1 MQTGARLVA
10 MDSVL
15 PLPGA
20 VESTQE
26 SLLHVR
32 DLTMMMAFNRKERA
46 AEDRASLLQRPTRF
60 FEDSLHVLALAAFHL
75 SSFQAD
81 ADDDDDDETTDNS
94 HLLQT
99 TSTYAAMMFILQEL
113 ARILDRPFF
122 PWKKIIVGFSLGQY
136 LLEGFLSLRQYKVL
150 QATKVPK
157 VLEGEVS
164 QEVFD
169 KSQAYGRAK
178 AKFGFVSGLY
188 SQIQNLAFI
197 YGDVLPK
204 IWGATGLLL
213 AKYAPEGF
221 RGEITHTLLFVFVF
235 NIITTILSLPTSY
248 YSTFVLEE
256 KFGFNK
262 QTVKLWVMDMLKG
275 QMLTVILGTPIISA
289 ILKIVQTTGNSFFYY
304 LWMFGIFVQLFAIT
318 IYPIAIL
325 PLFNKLS
332 PLEPGVLKTSVEN
345 LAKQLK
351 FPLSELNVIDG
362 SKRSA
367 HSNAYFFGLP
377 WKKHIVIYDTL
388 IEKSETE
395 EVVAV
400 LSHELGHWS
409 LSHTTKLFG
418 IGQFHMFYIFALF
431 SAFVNNKSLYQDF
444 GFYNEMP
451 IMIGFILFSDALAPT
466 DAIIKLLMNILSRK
480 FEFEADAFAVKL
492 GYSKKLARSLLKLQ
506 IQNLSTMDADWM
518 YASYHYSHPILSER
532 LAALG
537 WKGGKITGG
546 EKEPIESDKPVKAAD
561 REL

>member
-1 MQTGARLVA
+1 
-10 MDSVL
+10 
-15 PLPGA
+15 
-20 VESTQE
+20 
-26 SLLHVR
+26 
-32 DLTMMMAFNRKERA
+32 
-46 AEDRASLLQRPTRF
+46 
-60 FEDSLHVLALAAFHL
+60 
-75 SSFQAD
+75 
-81 ADDDDDDETTDNS
+81 
-94 HLLQT
+94 
-99 TSTYAAMMFILQEL
+99 MFILQEL

-204 IWGATGLLL
+204 LWGATGLLL

-221 RGEITHTLLFVFVF
+221 RGEITHTLLFVFAF

-262 QTVKLWVMDMLKG
+262 QTVKLWIMDMLKG
-275 QMLTVILGTPIISA
+275 QMLTVVLGTPIISA

-345 LAKQLK
+345 LAKRLK

-492 GYSKKLARSLLKLQ
+492 GYSKELARSLLKLQ

-537 WKGGKITGG
+537 
-546 EKEPIESDKPVKAAD
+546 
-561 REL
+561 